1 MICSWA
7 LEQELFY
14 DQTWDPRLAEKG
26 EKPGREGETRRCL
39 DQGIQTR
46 KQVQEQ
52 QCERAGECRMLVTE
66 VGAFQCGK
74 EELGCEVRGW
84 ETRNS
89 AVHWKW
95 TSTAEEMLQ
104 RQEDEDR

>member
-1 MICSWA
+1 MICSWT

-46 KQVQEQ
+46 KQV
-52 QCERAGECRMLVTE
+52 
-66 VGAFQCGK
+66 
-74 EELGCEVRGW
+74 
-84 ETRNS
+84 
-89 AVHWKW
+89 
-95 TSTAEEMLQ
+95 
-104 RQEDEDR
+104 